1 MSATKSAWFVCA
13 SAVVG
18 FVRNARWSRLAT
30 AGTTAL
36 LGAFTW
42 SDVARADAVT
52 DWHKIAEKTL
62 CTGPATP
69 PRSGPVPLLDMAI
82 VQVAVYDAVQSIG
95 GKYKPYLTTVS
106 GATGSPEAA
115 AAAAAHDVLANF
127 YSTKAA
133 ELGATYKAYLAA
145 KGLKEDDPGV
155 MVGQKV
161 AAGIVSSRA
170 NDGRV
175 PNPAPAPWMGA
186 NEVGKWRAIDSARS
200 PASAG
205 MAAPWLGQV
214 KPFVIQSS
222 TQFQPDTKI
231 PALTSEQYTKEFNEV
246 KAIGAKN
253 STTRTPEQTAVAEF
267 WSTDNPNAC
276 FAVQGAIREPVAA
289 HSKDINESSRAI
301 TLASLAVADALI
313 TVWETK
319 RSKDHTWRPITA
331 IREADKDG
339 NPATEPDP
347 TWESYLATPP
357 YSDWTSGANCI
368 SGAVS
373 RVYTNYFGK
382 DDVPFSI
389 DNGKS
394 KRSYK
399 SLSEYAKEIE
409 DVRIWQGIHFRFA
422 DKAGREQGEKVGD
435 YVFKNFATPK

>member
-1 MSATKSAWFVCA
+1 MHVITT
-13 SAVVG
+13 
-18 FVRNARWSRLAT
+18 RWNWNTWVA
-30 AGTTAL
+30 AGL
-36 LGAFTW
+36 LGALGW
-42 SDVARADAVT
+42 SNAARADAVT
-52 DWHKIAEKTL
+52 DWHKIAETTL

-82 VQVAVYDAVQSIG
+82 VQAAVYDAVQNIG
-95 GKYKPYLTTVS
+95 GKYKPYHVTIP
-106 GATGSPEAA
+106 GASGSPEAA
-115 AAAAAHDVLANF
+115 TAKAAHDVLVTF
-127 YSTKAA
+127 YPNKAE
-133 ELGATYKAYLAA
+133 ELGKTYKEYLAK

-155 MVGQKV
+155 AVGQKT
-161 AAGIVSSRA
+161 AADIIALRKD
-170 NDGRV
+170 DGRV
-175 PNPAPAPWMGA
+175 PNPAPAPFMGENA
-186 NEVGKWRAIDSARS
+186 IGKWRAIDSARA

-231 PALTSEQYTKEFNEV
+231 PDWTSEQYTKEFNEV

-289 HSKDINESSRAI
+289 HVKDINESSRAI

-357 YSDWTSGANCI
+357 YSDWTSGANGI

-382 DDVPFSI
+382 DDCPFTI

-399 SLSEYAKEIE
+399 TISEYAKEIE

-435 YVFKNFATPK
+435 YVFKNVATPK